1 MNTITLAILV
11 VFGLSIMNISLRILF
26 DFFDIKREMYVEY
39 LNWINM
45 LIIFVVILPSSR
57 GDLIDRIVG
66 SSQIINFNKKIEVF
80 LLKI

>member
-57 GDLIDRIVG
+57 GDLIDRIVDPVK
-66 SSQIINFNKKIEVF
+66 IINFNKKIEVF
-80 LLKI
+80 Y

>member
-66 SSQIINFNKKIEVF
+66 SGQNN
-80 LLKI
+80 